1 MSEPVL
7 CPLPEGGPLATSSSS
22 PSASPPAVTGPC
34 DAGPPAL
41 AAATS
46 GSCAPSFANGLNV
59 AWVNYA
65 SDIPNPDLAVF
76 KTVFQN
82 TYGAGGRVARW
93 WFHTNGSVTPGY
105 DANGLAL
112 PISCADIADVRSIL
126 DTAYEAGVMVNISI
140 WSFDML
146 EKLTPELQTNNK
158 NLLTVDTNRQ
168 AYIDNVLTPLVT
180 ALKGHPGLYS
190 WEIFNEPEGMATGS
204 SYTGQGGTSVDESYI
219 QRSVNW
225 FAAAIHDADPSA
237 RVTNGTQTFYANADI
252 AGMQNYYSDA
262 ALIAAGGES
271 NGTLDFYEV
280 HYYES
285 NGPKVSCFL
294 YPASHWNLD
303 KPVVMGEFY
312 AIATDGVAGDS
323 TYTTIF
329 SNGYAGAWAWQY
341 ESNDQPNSNNDDGSV
356 STKWPT
362 MQVPM
367 QNLYSAHAADVTCT
381 PATGLPPAVQLG
393 DD

>member
-1 MSEPVL
+1 MSRFASPIPTWRTLGVALVGASSGTVACSSPDLQQTCMSEPVL

-237 RVTNGTQTFYANADI
+237 RVTATPDSSGT
-252 AGMQNYYSDA
+252 
-262 ALIAAGGES
+262 AAGAGRAR
-271 NGTLDFYEV
+271 T
-280 HYYES
+280 
-285 NGPKVSCFL
+285 GP
-294 YPASHWNLD
+294 PPRD
-303 KPVVMGEFY
+303 
-312 AIATDGVAGDS
+312 
-323 TYTTIF
+323 
-329 SNGYAGAWAWQY
+329 
-341 ESNDQPNSNNDDGSV
+341 
-356 STKWPT
+356 
-362 MQVPM
+362 
-367 QNLYSAHAADVTCT
+367 
-381 PATGLPPAVQLG
+381 TG
-393 DD
+393 